1 MLSPAKAIT
10 AGALVFAIGGAF
22 LIAQPFQQQTSVPG
36 AEGETTEPVPPAI
49 VTGAQLGVGEPVQEP
64 VDTVVGGVTQGRG
77 SVIAGDQFE
86 ADDPRL
92 TGSFSQTVNG
102 DLRMIG
108 DAAVILISPSMR
120 IENDEGA
127 WSGQCDLL
135 VIADGEPD
143 PFACLFSG
151 EGAYDGL
158 SAYLVF
164 ENPEQPPNPFK
175 GLIFEGDL
183 PPTPALSSA
192 E

>member
-1 MLSPAKAIT
+1 MRGTKTTTVSILALGLL
-10 AGALVFAIGGAF
+10 AGSAVGVA
-22 LIAQPFQQQTSVPG
+22 AQD
-36 AEGETTEPVPPAI
+36 EETPTEPSTPAI
-49 VTGAQLGVGEPVQEP
+49 VTGTQLGVGEPVQES
-64 VDTVVGGVTQGRG
+64 VDTVVDGVSQGRG
-77 SVIAGDQFE
+77 SVMAGDQFE

-92 TGSFSQTVNG
+92 TGSFSMAVNG
-102 DLRMIG
+102 DSRTIG
-108 DAAVILISPSMR
+108 DTAVYLISPSMR

-135 VIADGEPD
+135 VIADGGPD

-175 GLIFEGDL
+175 GLIFEGPL
-183 PPTPALSSA
+183 PPMP
-192 E
+192 EPPVE

>member
-1 MLSPAKAIT
+1 MRAMKTTTISTLAVGLLAVSAVGVA
-10 AGALVFAIGGAF
+10 
-22 LIAQPFQQQTSVPG
+22 AQEEE
-36 AEGETTEPVPPAI
+36 ATTEPSTPAI
-49 VTGAQLGVGEPVQEP
+49 VTGAQLGVGEPVQESVETM
-64 VDTVVGGVTQGRG
+64 VDGVSQGRG
-77 SVIAGDQFE
+77 GVIGGDQFE

-92 TGSFSQTVNG
+92 TGSVSQAVNS
-102 DLRMIG
+102 DFRLIG
-108 DAAVILISPSMR
+108 DTAAFLISPSMR

-135 VIADGEPD
+135 IIADGGPD

-175 GLIFEGDL
+175 GLIFEGGL
-183 PPTPALSSA
+183 PPMPELPAA

>member
-10 AGALVFAIGGAF
+10 AGALVFAIGGVV
-22 LIAQPFQQQTSVPG
+22 LVAQPFQQQSSVPG
-36 AEGETTEPVPPAI
+36 AEGETTEPIPPAI
-49 VTGAQLGVGEPVQEP
+49 VTGAQLGVGEPVEES
-64 VDTVVGGVTQGRG
+64 VETVVDGVSQGRG
-77 SVIAGDQFE
+77 GVIEGDRFE

-108 DAAVILISPSMR
+108 DTAAFLISPSMR

-175 GLIFEGDL
+175 ALIFEGDL
-183 PPTPALSSA
+183 PPTPELSSA